1 MPKKYVKSNI
11 FLIFPNIQHEYL
23 ICCYFATSRLVWLAD
38 RMLLMFKH
46 NRNCHNAF
54 DYLIRP
60 SKKQELCHLRNSR

>member
-1 MPKKYVKSNI
+1 
-11 FLIFPNIQHEYL
+11 
-23 ICCYFATSRLVWLAD
+23 
-38 RMLLMFKH
+38 MLLMFKH